1 MKKACSPPMESAR
14 LETTAMSSFQSL
26 QRQELMRAQS
36 KHPPLKSAH
45 EGYAVILEELDE
57 VWAHVKTKRP
67 DYRAMRRELIQVAAM
82 AQRMAEEIC
91 EREIG
96 AKINPK

>member
-1 MKKACSPPMESAR
+1 MKKAYSPPMASAR
-14 LETTAMSSFQSL
+14 LEATAMSNFQSL
-26 QRQELMRAQS
+26 QRQELAQAKL

-57 VWAHVKTKRP
+57 VWAHVKTKQP

-91 EREIG
+91 DREISKPF
-96 AKINPK
+96 AP

>member
-1 MKKACSPPMESAR
+1 
-14 LETTAMSSFQSL
+14 MSNFQSL
-26 QRQELMRAQS
+26 QRQELTQAQS

-57 VWAHVKTKRP
+57 VWAHVKTKQP

-91 EREIG
+91 EREIRFTPP
-96 AKINPK
+96 NQ

>member
-1 MKKACSPPMESAR
+1 MKKVFSPPTASAR
-14 LETTAMSSFQSL
+14 LETTAMSNFPNL
-26 QRQELMRAQS
+26 QRQELRRAQS

-57 VWAHVKTKRP
+57 VWAHVKTKQP

-91 EREIG
+91 DREIN
-96 AKINPK
+96 KPFTQ

>member
-1 MKKACSPPMESAR
+1 
-14 LETTAMSSFQSL
+14 MSNFQSL
-26 QRQELMRAQS
+26 QRQELAQAKL

-57 VWAHVKTKRP
+57 VWAHVKTKQP
-67 DYRAMRRELIQVAAM
+67 NYRAMRRELIQVAAM

-91 EREIG
+91 EREIRFTPP
-96 AKINPK
+96 NP